1 MSTFTTSIQ
10 HFTDIYSQS
19 NKRNKRHPD
28 WKGKSKTAF
37 FIDKEINEVKI
48 LLIIASK
55 IRNTWDINMTGY
67 KNSVH

>member
-19 NKRNKRHPD
+19 NKERNKRHPD

-37 FIDKEINEVKI
+37 FIDKKINEIKI
-48 LLIIASK
+48 LLIIVSK
-55 IRNTWDINMTGY
+55 I
-67 KNSVH
+67 